1 MIICQ
6 LSIKINWTNNQQNQQ
21 NLPNNLLVHRE
32 IITLAKGW
40 WRLSTTNDRSWNQE
54 LLSQIKNSPSEHMH
68 WWSFTKYTMLVD
80 NRRKNKRDNA
90 PERWGYH
97 TFSSLLGAW
106 SWITTHC
113 SHLLITTSL
122 LVKDGHRS
130 RIDPTTM
137 QRETNWPRQERHFW
151 CLWTGRESGWDAVGM
166 PAAGICHLMVCRRPL
181 VMSPWMSENPATCLP
196 SVIL

>member
-40 WRLSTTNDRSWNQE
+40 WRLSTTNDRSWYQE
-54 LLSQIKNSPSEHMH
+54 LLSQVKNSPSEHMH

-90 PERWGYH
+90 PERRGYH

-113 SHLLITTSL
+113 CTYAHHYQLFGKRWASQEDWSHHHAERDQLTASGTTFLKEWCYGKQWCKMSIAL
-122 LVKDGHRS
+122 
-130 RIDPTTM
+130 RI
-137 QRETNWPRQERHFW
+137 F
-151 CLWTGRESGWDAVGM
+151 C
-166 PAAGICHLMVCRRPL
+166 
-181 VMSPWMSENPATCLP
+181 
-196 SVIL
+196 VI